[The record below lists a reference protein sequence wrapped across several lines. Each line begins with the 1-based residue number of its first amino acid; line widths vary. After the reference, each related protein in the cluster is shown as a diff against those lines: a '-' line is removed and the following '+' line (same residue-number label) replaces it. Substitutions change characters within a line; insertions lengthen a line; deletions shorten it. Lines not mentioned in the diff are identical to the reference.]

1 MSDNAVNSEEQG
13 AVGGEG
19 AVSITN
25 HDLWKK
31 LCSVVDKLEKMTTEM
46 EKVQGSIFELRQE
59 NAALKR
65 DIERY
70 KAEADEAKQTAD
82 EAKLRAT
89 LADQKADEV
98 AQYTRRNNVRIFG
111 VPESESESVEE
122 CEAKIL
128 EIFNKKLGV
137 SLAPKDLEATHRLGK
152 KKPPK
157 LRDGDNDSD
166 SDEEN
171 RPRAIIVRFV
181 SRKSVQAVLS
191 NRRKLKNSRI
201 VITEDLTVPRYQLLM
216 KCHTAS

>member
-1 MSDNAVNSEEQG
+1 
-13 AVGGEG
+13 
-19 AVSITN
+19 
-25 HDLWKK
+25 
-31 LCSVVDKLEKMTTEM
+31 MTTEM

-65 DIERY
+65 EIERY

-111 VPESESESVEE
+111 VPESENESVEE

>member
-13 AVGGEG
+13 AVGGE
-19 AVSITN
+19 
-25 HDLWKK
+25 
-31 LCSVVDKLEKMTTEM
+31 
-46 EKVQGSIFELRQE
+46 ELQE

-137 SLAPKDLEATHRLGK
+137 TLAPKDLEATHRLGK

-171 RPRAIIVRFV
+171 RPRAIIVRFGV
-181 SRKSVQAVLS
+181 PEICAGSVEQQA
-191 NRRKLKNSRI
+191 
-201 VITEDLTVPRYQLLM
+201 
-216 KCHTAS
+216 